1 MGAENLEEKY
11 GGILP
16 NKEDN
21 FFPPL
26 YNNDDLNLPKVV
38 QQTPEPMPEPKT
50 SSLNSD

>member
-26 YNNDDLNLPKVV
+26 YNNDDII
-38 QQTPEPMPEPKT
+38 EPQIAK
-50 SSLNSD
+50 